1 MPAAVCARA
10 KSAWTRTQ
18 EPRSPATTIRPI
30 PRPALFPLASGGSLA
45 TVAEVSSQTSGR
57 NNKVMIQQ
65 RPGPRLGWTRFM
77 TKYDKIKF
85 FIFALLSRGK
95 SPLTQGVLLKSPM
108 PQREGGSSLFKRET
122 EQLCSKQP
130 RRRIGGGKVCQP
142 RCDGDT
148 KRAQIISEET
158 PTSPGFTVAGHQLA
172 MRVAKERASPL
183 CRPIV
188 RVSSAG

>member
-1 MPAAVCARA
+1 MYSPTTGLDVIATG
-10 KSAWTRTQ
+10 SSTRRFIVAPQRRGSTL
-18 EPRSPATTIRPI
+18 
-30 PRPALFPLASGGSLA
+30 PRPGGPPAIIHLPR
-45 TVAEVSSQTSGR
+45 G
-57 NNKVMIQQ
+57 
-65 RPGPRLGWTRFM
+65 RPGGAIGIPTW
-77 TKYDKIKF
+77 
-85 FIFALLSRGK
+85 ALQEVCQSLRGRGHA
-95 SPLTQGVLLKSPM
+95 LTQGVLLKSPM

-148 KRAQIISEET
+148 KRAQMISEET